1 MPCCIERMRFSPRY
15 SIWRK
20 ARFFLFFFFVFF
32 DKSRTSLLQEPE
44 LGFFPL
50 KSLRISRLGHFGGY
64 FRPAE
69 GPASGGSS
77 AVEQRTVKCA
87 VSSET
92 RSDPLVGSSNLPL
105 RILLLCGGG
114 AWCATGVQLLRTDI
128 VIRSYHGES
137 TASHPNC
144 EVKHR

>member
-20 ARFFLFFFFVFF
+20 ARIFLVFFLRFF

-50 KSLRISRLGHFGGY
+50 KSLRISRLGDFGGY

-77 AVEQRTVKCA
+77 AVEQRTVKCLTFQVA
-87 VSSET
+87 Q
-92 RSDPLVGSSNLPL
+92 RSFGREFKSPSPDPFTLRWRGLVRDGSTTSLH
-105 RILLLCGGG
+105 RHRH
-114 AWCATGVQLLRTDI
+114 T
-128 VIRSYHGES
+128 VISR
-137 TASHPNC
+137 
-144 EVKHR
+144 